1 MSMQDLSVP
10 PGRPAARATP
20 RVHGLLGRVFLDRER
35 RLALGWRL
43 LSYLILVVVAT
54 GGLAAVLAGAHPPV
68 GRNLLVHL
76 VAVALVVAITWLY
89 RRLIDRRGW
98 RDLGLPLPGRA
109 QLVAGGAGFGLGV
122 VSIVGFFG
130 VGWVLGWVR
139 VDGGE
144 VAERGVA
151 AVVGLLAAGLVMYA
165 ASALF
170 QELAFRGY
178 LFQNLAERL
187 STRTAAV
194 VAGLIF
200 AALHLPGDEFS
211 PLLALVVVIDLTLM
225 ACFLTLTRL
234 VTGSL
239 WLAIGFHT
247 AWNWTMDYMFSLDT
261 AAGPDYGNALVHTRV
276 GGPDLMGGQHGGVEL
291 LYALTSALLLA
302 GYWLVIR
309 RRRRVNSPGVPV
321 A

>member
-1 MSMQDLSVP
+1 MTMHDLSAP
-10 PGRPAARATP
+10 PGRPAVRTTP
-20 RVHGLLGRVFLDRER
+20 RPRGPVGSIFLDRER
-35 RLALGWRL
+35 RLRLGLRL
-43 LSYLILVVVAT
+43 LSYLILGLVAT
-54 GGLAAVLAGAHPPV
+54 GGVSALIAGSDPPV
-68 GRNLLVHL
+68 GRNVLAHL
-76 VAVALVVAITWLY
+76 VAVVLVVAVTWLY
-89 RRLIDRRGW
+89 RRLIDRRSW

-109 QLVAGGAGFGLGV
+109 QLLSGGVGFGLGV
-122 VSIVGFFG
+122 LAIVGFFG
-130 VGWVLGWVR
+130 VVWVLGWVR

-151 AVVGLLAAGLVMYA
+151 AVAALLAAGLVMYA
-165 ASALF
+165 ASALV

-178 LFQNLAERL
+178 FFQNLAERL
-187 STRTAAV
+187 STRTAVV

-200 AALHLPGDEFS
+200 AALHLPGEGFS
-211 PLLALVVVIDLTLM
+211 SPPQTLVVVADLTLM

-247 AWNWTMDYMFSLDT
+247 AWNWTMDYVFSLDT

-276 GGPDLMGGQHGGVEL
+276 GGPNLLGGQHGGVEV

-302 GYWLVIR
+302 GY
-309 RRRRVNSPGVPV
+309 
-321 A
+321 

>member
-98 RDLGLPLPGRA
+98 HDLGLPLPGRA
-109 QLVAGGAGFGLGV
+109 QLVVGGAGFGLGV

-139 VDGGE
+139 VDGSE
-144 VAERGVA
+144 VAERGVV

-200 AALHLPGDEFS
+200 AALHLPGDEF
-211 PLLALVVVIDLTLM
+211 LAATGAGGGHRPHPDGVLPRPDPPGHRVAVAGD
-225 ACFLTLTRL
+225 RL
-234 VTGSL
+234 PS
-239 WLAIGFHT
+239 
-247 AWNWTMDYMFSLDT
+247 
-261 AAGPDYGNALVHTRV
+261 
-276 GGPDLMGGQHGGVEL
+276 GVEL
-291 LYALTSALLLA
+291 DDGLCVLTRH
-302 GYWLVIR
+302 GR
-309 RRRRVNSPGVPV
+309 R